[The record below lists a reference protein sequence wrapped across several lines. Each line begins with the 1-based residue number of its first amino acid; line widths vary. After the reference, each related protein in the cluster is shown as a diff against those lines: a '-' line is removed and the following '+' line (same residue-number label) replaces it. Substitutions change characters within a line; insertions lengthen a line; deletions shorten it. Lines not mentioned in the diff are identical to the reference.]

1 MAKRKIVDAV
11 ANAVVDAELGI
22 VRTARQAVQAVNR
35 RLGTKRKVRKAKR
48 KLTGRK
54 KAAKKT
60 ARRKVSRTN
69 RTVPKAA
76 RKRPVR
82 RVASKAHQENRPS
95 KARPISP
102 RTRWFPGHTPP
113 RVSKLAAMLGHVCA
127 TPRDGGSQGRDSA
140 RRFPTSVLAFIVGDH
155 PAIQKQPII
164 VDHPRRQL
172 AGGAPIASLKRRRPG
187 QKAVLSQIVD

>member
-60 ARRKVSRTN
+60 ARVSRTN
-69 RTVPKAA
+69 GTVRKAA

-82 RVASKAHQENRPS
+82 RVARKGTKKTGRS
-95 KARPISP
+95 
-102 RTRWFPGHTPP
+102 
-113 RVSKLAAMLGHVCA
+113 AA
-127 TPRDGGSQGRDSA
+127 GSS
-140 RRFPTSVLAFIVGDH
+140 
-155 PAIQKQPII
+155 
-164 VDHPRRQL
+164 
-172 AGGAPIASLKRRRPG
+172 RRR
-187 QKAVLSQIVD
+187 